1 MIAEENAR
9 REKVQKDIRIIHL
22 NYVDIIQIQHIY
34 TQLLN
39 KLNGINYT
47 LRFINASLSECSD
60 KTITEFKTL
69 EQIIDT
75 KDKVD

>member
-1 MIAEENAR
+1 M
-9 REKVQKDIRIIHL
+9 
-22 NYVDIIQIQHIY
+22 DIIQIQHIY

-47 LRFINASLSECSD
+47 LRFINESLSECSD